1 MYLCELIKLLHK
13 ELPQFIIFLTFAF
26 LMANQINIKNKK
38 AGFEFFLLEVFSAG
52 IQLSG
57 TEIKS
62 VRDGKANITDAYCLF
77 AGEEM
82 FVKNMHIA
90 EYTYGTYNNHEPK
103 RDRKLLL
110 TRREL
115 KKLLIKTK
123 EKGLTIIPTRFYI
136 NEKGLAKLEIALAKG
151 KKLYDK
157 RETLKTKD
165 SKREMDRSK
174 AD

>member
-1 MYLCELIKLLHK
+1 
-13 ELPQFIIFLTFAF
+13 
-26 LMANQINIKNKK
+26 MANQINIKNKK
-38 AGFEFFLLEVFSAG
+38 AGFEFFLLEIYSTG
-52 IQLSG
+52 IQLTG

-62 VRDGKANITDAYCLF
+62 IRDGKVNLTDAYCLF
-77 AGEEM
+77 VGTEL

-90 EYTYGTYNNHEPK
+90 EYKFGTHYNHEPK

-110 TRREL
+110 NRKEL
-115 KKLLIKTK
+115 KKLLIKTN
-123 EKGLTIIPTRFYI
+123 EKGLTIIPTRLFI
-136 NEKGLAKLEIALAKG
+136 NDKGLAKLEIALAKG

-165 SKREMDRSK
+165 SKRDMDRNK

>member
-1 MYLCELIKLLHK
+1 
-13 ELPQFIIFLTFAF
+13 
-26 LMANQINIKNKK
+26 MANQINIKNKK

-52 IQLSG
+52 LQLTG

-62 VRDGKANITDAYCLF
+62 IRDGKVNLTDAYCLF
-77 AGEEM
+77 AGEEL

-90 EYTYGTYNNHEPK
+90 EYTFGTHYNHEPK

-110 TRREL
+110 TKREL
-115 KKLLIKTK
+115 KKLLGKTK
-123 EKGLTIIPTRFYI
+123 EKGLTIIPTRLYI
-136 NEKGLAKLEIALAKG
+136 NDKGLAKIDIALAKG

-174 AD
+174 SD